1 MTRPH
6 SLDIGCVGPAG
17 PEPRDADLPSFR
29 QNANLH
35 YITVNDYKI
44 LDENETLTG
53 DDVLPGLQIPIAD
66 IFGELDRQ
74 PPQADS

>member
-1 MTRPH
+1 
-6 SLDIGCVGPAG
+6 
-17 PEPRDADLPSFR
+17 
-29 QNANLH
+29 
-35 YITVNDYKI
+35 VNDYKI